1 MNMRPVVAYVVL
13 AYLLSWIWWIPMAAS
28 GTVVDP
34 GQGWPTHL
42 PGLLGPAVAAVV
54 VTAATQGRSGLADLW
69 ARIVR
74 WRVGW
79 VYYLI
84 ILATAAMALIPL
96 LTPADRSAND
106 FFLYSGAPSVGLWVV
121 LFVLVVNGFG
131 EEIGW
136 RGFLADRLLNRFS
149 PAVTALIVWVVWAGW
164 HAPLFLVVGNFRELG
179 VGGTIGWLVGIG
191 FGSVFLTWLYKSAN
205 RSILIVAL
213 WHTAYNFT
221 TATKASAGVAA
232 AVASTLVIVAS
243 VVILLRRASWRRPV
257 LTTGGSAATEVGA

>member
-1 MNMRPVVAYVVL
+1 MRPIVAYVVL
-13 AYLLSWIWWIPMAAS
+13 AYLLSWMWWIPMAVS
-28 GTVVDP
+28 GTVVGP

-42 PGLLGPAVAAVV
+42 PGLLGPAIAAVV
-54 VTAATQGRSGLADLW
+54 VTAVSQGRQGLGDLW

-74 WRVGW
+74 WRVSW

-84 ILATAAMALIPL
+84 ILVTAAMALIPL
-96 LTPADRSAND
+96 LSEVDLGAEG
-106 FFLYSGAPSVGLWVV
+106 FFLYSGAPAVGLWVV
-121 LFVLVVNGFG
+121 LFVLLVNGFG

-136 RGFLADRLLNRFS
+136 RGFLADRLLDRFS

-179 VGGTIGWLVGIG
+179 AAGSVGWLVGIG
-191 FGSVFLTWLYKSAN
+191 FGSVFLTWLYKSAS

-221 TATKASAGVAA
+221 TATKATAGVAA

-243 VVILLRRASWRRPV
+243 VVILLRRASWRRPD
-257 LTTGGSAATEVGA
+257 LITGGSAASEVTI